1 MASTPAVH
9 WPPRLLAA
17 AVTLSVVHGQT
28 QRLLG
33 LATDRHD
40 QSASLMDTK
49 LLTLSPFLMAHDAG
63 SGYLGE
69 GLVNAWTKT
78 QSGGLRQQL
87 DCGAR
92 AFDARPTMHPKYGLI
107 WHHGIVNIHHRFEMS
122 LVDIM
127 HWCEA
132 HPSELVL
139 LMISQCAGT
148 GCLQAVRAVFAKHN
162 VRDLRECDTLGDL
175 TYADATAQAA
185 LPMGGSLLA
194 VTGPPAQSGGVACSV
209 GNYDPSQTCAG
220 FVRRGA
226 QDASSVHACGRSI
239 LHENSP
245 LTEPLLTSD
254 EIALLQDCA
263 RNGSISKVDKSAA
276 YGCWRTDTFQDVP
289 IGRMLT
295 QAIFPP
301 RSALVHSRPHAHALV
316 RARHERAFARAR
328 RHVQVKF
335 LFQTAHCERRVIE
348 RKIIAMKVP
357 VCLCS

>member
-1 MASTPAVH
+1 
-9 WPPRLLAA
+9 
-17 AVTLSVVHGQT
+17 
-28 QRLLG
+28 
-33 LATDRHD
+33 
-40 QSASLMDTK
+40 
-49 LLTLSPFLMAHDAG
+49 
-63 SGYLGE
+63 
-69 GLVNAWTKT
+69 
-78 QSGGLRQQL
+78 
-87 DCGAR
+87 
-92 AFDARPTMHPKYGLI
+92 
-107 WHHGIVNIHHRFEMS
+107 
-122 LVDIM
+122 
-127 HWCEA
+127 
-132 HPSELVL
+132 
-139 LMISQCAGT
+139 
-148 GCLQAVRAVFAKHN
+148 
-162 VRDLRECDTLGDL
+162 
-175 TYADATAQAA
+175 
-185 LPMGGSLLA
+185 MGGSLLA

-301 RSALVHSRPHAHALV
+301 RSSLVHSRPHAHALV